1 MVPRVRSRTIHT
13 HSTPTIPR
21 VSIIAY
27 HTQIRIV
34 SIDRLVSTHVDPPR
48 TTRPAPRW

>member
-13 HSTPTIPR
+13 HSTPTIPG
-21 VSIIAY
+21 VSIIIY
-27 HTQIRIV
+27 HTQIV
-34 SIDRLVSTHVDPPR
+34 SIDRLVSTHLHPSG